1 MNEPRFCVAQ
11 FADDVRQEVRGKF
24 SLIGCYGEELIC
36 DRLPALL
43 PRLCAHVR
51 AVTPRLR
58 PFERLV
64 FRARLNGELLGEIEI
79 SEAQLRDAVVVA
91 ERVPELERI
100 SVNAVMAF
108 SPLSVS
114 EAGLLVVEAETEEG
128 VLAGSLLKLRSA
140 EGGTEHAA

>member
-1 MNEPRFCVAQ
+1 MACLTHKNSDTPDRRAKPHRTQLAGVGRQAGP
-11 FADDVRQEVRGKF
+11 DV
-24 SLIGCYGEELIC
+24 
-36 DRLPALL
+36 
-43 PRLCAHVR
+43 CAHVR

-79 SEAQLRDAVVVA
+79 FEAQLRDAVVVA

-100 SVNAVMAF
+100 PVSAVMAF

-114 EAGLLVVEAETEEG
+114 EAGLWVVEVAPRSWT
-128 VLAGSLLKLRSA
+128 AFRGS
-140 EGGTEHAA
+140 